1 MDDTNDVTELD
12 MRYRV
17 TRRKRALRQLTMQ
30 EVLEYERS
38 EYYPKICIRL
48 DKAEEELEHYLLERF
63 LKNNW
68 RKQKGGDDM
77 KINSSYILAV
87 LAGVMLAGF
96 LPHEE
101 WVVGWA
107 GVLALITLV
116 VAGVRDAEWTK
127 GLDWLFRP

>member
-1 MDDTNDVTELD
+1 
-12 MRYRV
+12 
-17 TRRKRALRQLTMQ
+17 
-30 EVLEYERS
+30 
-38 EYYPKICIRL
+38 
-48 DKAEEELEHYLLERF
+48 
-63 LKNNW
+63 
-68 RKQKGGDDM
+68 M

>member
-1 MDDTNDVTELD
+1 MNDTSDVTELD

-17 TRRKRALRQLTMQ
+17 ARRKRALRQLTVQ
-30 EVLEYERS
+30 EVSEYERS
-38 EYYPKICIRL
+38 EYYPRICVRL
-48 DKAEEELEHYLLERF
+48 DQAEEELEHYLLERF
-63 LKNNW
+63 LKTNW

-87 LAGVMLAGF
+87 LAGIMLAGF

-116 VAGVRDAEWTK
+116 VAGVRDEAWTK